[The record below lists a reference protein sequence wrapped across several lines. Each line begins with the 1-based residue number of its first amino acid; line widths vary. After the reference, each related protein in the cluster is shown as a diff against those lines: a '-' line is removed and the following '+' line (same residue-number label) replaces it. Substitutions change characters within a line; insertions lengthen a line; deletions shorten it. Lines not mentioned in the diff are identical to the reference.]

1 MRWYLYGFMAFVGIN
16 LIVMLTVH
24 SNNHNSFP
32 PQFGA
37 KPTSARD
44 QRPHYQQRPAHSS
57 SLRSNISASDNNS
70 GQETRK
76 SIPRTVHMTWK
87 TSQVPEWA
95 LANVQSWKTLN
106 PDYKW
111 VLHTDAEM
119 DAYVRERHPELVV
132 VWDKLIPIQKADFYR

>member
-1 MRWYLYGFMAFVGIN
+1 
-16 LIVMLTVH
+16 
-24 SNNHNSFP
+24 
-32 PQFGA
+32 
-37 KPTSARD
+37 
-44 QRPHYQQRPAHSS
+44 
-57 SLRSNISASDNNS
+57 
-70 GQETRK
+70 
-76 SIPRTVHMTWK
+76 MTWK